1 MKAKINIKKLIICII
16 LLISIMIMPTLSR
29 YVYNNV
35 RDIYL
40 KSQNFSFSSNLL
52 TTMGKTY
59 KYANWSG
66 VNEYELDI
74 DLYSYENEQSLF
86 T

>member
-1 MKAKINIKKLIICII
+1 
-16 LLISIMIMPTLSR
+16 MIMPTLSR

-35 RDIYL
+35 RDLYL

-59 KYANWSG
+59 KYSNWSG
-66 VNEYELDI
+66 VNEYEFDI
-74 DLYSYENEQSLF
+74 ELNS
-86 T
+86 